1 MILYSAFADG
11 AMTIPAIVAGADGIL
26 NKGVPARELF
36 AAIREVAGGGD
47 ALPPV
52 SPEQL
57 AAAGAALDD
66 DDLPILGMLVDRTPV
81 HDIADTLRIDHVTLN
96 RRVGRMLDHLTASV
110 RPAAH
115 RPRSEMRAP
124 DMSNSAP
131 IVCGV
136 DDSPGSRSA
145 ALTARTLAKQLQ
157 CQLVLVHVVP
167 PRPPM
172 PLAAVPVAGHPVG
185 TPQMAELDQH
195 ESEAA
200 FASVADDLAGADAEH
215 VIEHGHAADRLS
227 AVAGARAAR
236 LIAVGTRGRS
246 AARSALLGSV
256 AQELAASASRPCSSC
271 PTRRPSQPTAPS
283 ARARSSAASTAPTR
297 AQAAALVAARM
308 ADDLHAA
315 LTLVSV
321 RAPHPTS
328 DDFEAGLA
336 AIAVTTPIG
345 DHVERLAVSGDPA
358 TELARAAADRRAAL
372 LVVGSRGRGPVRAA
386 LLGSVSA
393 GVTRH
398 SPCPVLIVPHDAA
411 RARPSQRPDDAED
424 GARRVRLRGPPQ
436 RHRLWAVL
444 PMVQPGAAGQH
455 DG

>member
-1 MILYSAFADG
+1 
-11 AMTIPAIVAGADGIL
+11 
-26 NKGVPARELF
+26 
-36 AAIREVAGGGD
+36 
-47 ALPPV
+47 
-52 SPEQL
+52 
-57 AAAGAALDD
+57 
-66 DDLPILGMLVDRTPV
+66 
-81 HDIADTLRIDHVTLN
+81 
-96 RRVGRMLDHLTASV
+96 
-110 RPAAH
+110 
-115 RPRSEMRAP
+115 
-124 DMSNSAP
+124 MSNSAP

-256 AQELAASASRPCSSC
+256 AQELAASASRPVLVV
-271 PTRRPSQPTAPS
+271 PDPETV
-283 ARARSSAASTAPTR
+283 STDGTLGPGPVVCGVDGSDE

-411 RARPSQRPDDAED
+411 ARQA
-424 GARRVRLRGPPQ
+424 
-436 RHRLWAVL
+436 
-444 PMVQPGAAGQH
+444 
-455 DG
+455 